1 MYLMIDNYDSF
12 TYNLYALFNQCG
24 AEIDVIKNDEF
35 IDAESYEGIIFSP
48 GPSSPKNSGT
58 TLRYISEYLGRKPLF
73 GVCLGMQALAYSLGY
88 GIVRARTVKHGKL
101 DEIAVTKKSVLF
113 NNVPDS
119 FSAVRYHSLAV
130 DIDERFITSRSKNDG
145 TAMSIED
152 RENKF
157 FGVQFHPESILSEFG
172 KVIINNFINYSSS
185 CNSYEMHKKPIS
197 IEKNTWR

>member
-1 MYLMIDNYDSF
+1 MFLMIDNYDSF

-24 AEIDVIKNDEF
+24 AKIDVIKNDAY
-35 IDAESYEGIIFSP
+35 IAAESYEGIIFSP

-58 TLRYISEYLGRKPLF
+58 TLRYIGEYLGHKPLF

-113 NNVPDS
+113 NNIPES

-130 DIDERFITSRSKNDG
+130 DIDERYITSRSKSDG
-145 TAMSIED
+145 TVMSIED
-152 RENKF
+152 SENKF

-172 KVIINNFINYSSS
+172 EMIIRNFLDYASS
-185 CNSYEMHKKPIS
+185 CSVSAMH
-197 IEKNTWR
+197 

>member
-24 AEIDVIKNDEF
+24 AEINIIKNDEF
-35 IDAESYEGIIFSP
+35 IGAEPYEGIIFSP

-58 TLRYISEYLGRKPLF
+58 TLRFISEYMGRKPLF

-113 NNVPDS
+113 KNVPES

-130 DIDERFITSRSKNDG
+130 EIDERFITSRSKNDG

-172 KVIINNFINYSSS
+172 GIIIHNFLDYAAC
-185 CNSYEMHKKPIS
+185 CNSSAVYAVL
-197 IEKNTWR
+197 

>member
-1 MYLMIDNYDSF
+1 MFLMIDNYDSF

-35 IDAESYEGIIFSP
+35 IGAEHYEGIILSP

-58 TLRYISEYLGRKPLF
+58 TLRYISEYLGHKPLF

-113 NNVPDS
+113 NNMPES

-130 DIDERFITSRSKNDG
+130 DIDERYITSRSKNDG

-152 RENKF
+152 SEKKF

-172 KVIINNFINYSSS
+172 EIIIRNFLDYASRCNSSS
-185 CNSYEMHKKPIS
+185 MICSEVGFGKH
-197 IEKNTWR
+197 

>member
-1 MYLMIDNYDSF
+1 MIDNYDSF

-24 AEIDVIKNDEF
+24 AEIDVIKNNEF
-35 IDAESYEGIIFSP
+35 IGAEAYEGIILSP

-58 TLRYISEYLGRKPLF
+58 TLRYIGEYLGRKPLF

-113 NNVPDS
+113 NNVPES

-130 DIDERFITSRSKNDG
+130 DIDERYVTSRSKNDG

-152 RENKF
+152 RKNKF

-172 KVIINNFINYSSS
+172 GTIVRNFLDYTAG
-185 CNSYEMHKKPIS
+185 CNSYKIYEEPIS
-197 IEKNTWR
+197 IRKNIWS

>member
-1 MYLMIDNYDSF
+1 MIDNYDSF

-24 AEIDVIKNDEF
+24 AKIDIIKNDAF
-35 IDAESYEGIIFSP
+35 IAAESYEGIIFSP

-58 TLRYISEYLGRKPLF
+58 TLRYIGEYLGRKPLF

-88 GIVRARTVKHGKL
+88 GIVRAQTIKHGKV

-113 NNVPDS
+113 NNMPDS

-130 DIDERFITSRSKNDG
+130 DIDERYITSRSKNDG

-152 RENKF
+152 SEKKF

-172 KVIINNFINYSSS
+172 EIIIRNFLDYTSCSASSA
-185 CNSYEMHKKPIS
+185 MQQV
-197 IEKNTWR
+197 